1 MKRPAAALLGCIA
14 ILLLLTVTGI
24 ASTPTVQTGTWQP
37 IGSMMWA
44 RSGATAVLL
53 EDHRVLIAGGD
64 SGSGAVNSAEVY
76 NADGSFSAVSAMGTA
91 RAKHVAVV
99 LADGRV
105 LVAGGESTGGG
116 ATNSAE
122 IYDPAT
128 DGWTAVAGGMAEA
141 RSGAT
146 ASLLNDGRVLIA
158 GGQNGTTASGTIEI
172 FDPRTGQFGFAGMMS
187 SPRMGLASAS
197 LADGRVLITG
207 GSNGSVPVASSDVF
221 DPTTNTV
228 SAGPAMTSPRQGH
241 SATSLLDGRV
251 LVAGGNNGS
260 ADLASAEIY
269 DAGTGGFAPV
279 ASSLA
284 APRRDHAAILLPN
297 NNSVLIV
304 GGTSAGNELN
314 RAETF
319 APWAGAFAVTGAASV
334 ARQHSA
340 VSALNE
346 DGLLLMAGGTSTG
359 APVSGAELYGF
370 ATVKTDAAD
379 YAPGSVVTIIGS
391 GWQPGETV
399 TLTLVESPLFD
410 THPVMTAVADG
421 RGRFTNAEFS
431 PDEHDIGIRFFLTA
445 VGSQSGT
452 QAQNTFTD
460 AISVNKVFPVGTQT
474 PSTVQGGS
482 SATYAVTV
490 TFNGSGSACTAM
502 LGIGSPGLPSGV
514 TATFSPNPVPSS
526 DGNSTLTLTTT
537 AGLTPVGSSTF
548 QITATGTGASGCNGS
563 AQTNPA
569 GTGGNAA
576 NPTLT
581 VSKTD
586 QTILLNALANKASGD
601 PDFAISATASSG
613 LPVSF
618 ASLTTGVC
626 TVSGSTVHLV
636 SAGTCTIQASQ
647 SGNAFY
653 NAALPVSQS
662 FTVGKATPTIAW
674 ANPADITYG
683 TALSATQLNAAASVA
698 GTYVYTPAA
707 GTVLNAGSGQ
717 TLHVDFTPTD
727 PTNFGNASKD
737 VTINVNKADAVIT
750 VTPYHVTYDG
760 NAHTAT
766 GSAHGVESP
775 APVDLS
781 GLLHL
786 GGTTHTNAGDYA
798 TDGWTFDG
806 NANYKSASGTVHDA
820 IDQAD
825 AVITVN
831 AYHVTY
837 DGNTH
842 AATGSAHG
850 VESPAPVDLSGLL
863 HLGGTAHIN
872 AGDYLTD
879 SWTFDGNT
887 NYKAASGTV
896 HDLID
901 QADAVITVNAY
912 HVTYDT
918 NAHTAT
924 GSAHGVETPT
934 PADLTS
940 LLHLGGTAHTNA
952 GDFTD
957 SWTFDGNANYKAASG
972 TVHDVIDKADA
983 LIGVT
988 PYAGTYT
995 GTAHTATGTAKGIG
1009 GVDLSAGLNLS
1020 GTTHTD
1026 AGDYPADPWSFTG
1039 GTNYNDA
1046 TGTVHDHLDKAD
1058 PNITATGGTFAYDGN
1073 AHAGS
1078 ATAFGVLGESLSPVN
1093 IAYKD
1098 SANSLLTTAPVN
1110 AGNYSVAARYA
1121 GDNNYNP
1128 KQSAAASL
1136 TISKADAHITV
1147 AGYSLTYD
1155 ATAHTAT
1162 GTATGV
1168 ESPAPADLT
1177 SLLHLNGTSHTDAGD
1192 FTDTWTFD
1200 GSENYNATSGTVHDH
1215 IEQANAAV
1223 NVTGYSVTY
1232 NAAPHTATGTATG
1245 VGGVNLGAGF
1255 NFSGTSHTDAGDYP
1269 LDSWSFSGGVNYK
1282 DQSGTVHDHIDKAD
1296 ASVAVTAYSVT
1307 YNGAPHT
1314 ATGTATGVGAIDLSS
1329 GFNFTGTSHTDAGD
1343 YPNDPWSF
1351 AGGANYKDQ
1360 SGTVHDHIDKAGV
1373 TATAGGGTATFD
1385 GTNKAP
1391 SNCAVTG
1398 AYTGDL
1404 TCTNNPASVG
1414 PNAGTTVI
1422 AAIVNGTGLSNYQI
1436 SYVPGSFTI
1445 GKAASTTM
1453 LTFEAGPYVYRA
1465 TAFTATAVATGP
1477 GGLSV
1482 PVTPVTYS
1490 GDCINVTAGG
1500 CTANA
1505 SYGGDGNHNGSS
1517 GSLSIAI
1524 TPEIPMISVA
1534 GVNTAFDG
1542 NPHAATGTAKG
1553 IGGVTVPGSFAF
1565 VYTPG
1570 GSAVPT
1576 LPGVYSALGTF
1587 TSGSPNYTSGGSG
1600 TASINIG
1607 YGVCTAGPGGVV
1619 LPPINSDGSSV
1630 YQRKGGSTIPVKFRV
1645 CAANGSA
1652 ISNPAAVFAGT
1663 GGTLTMLSAVRGT
1676 INNINEADG
1685 TDIPDAAFRWDASGQ
1700 QWIFNMAT
1708 NNLSSGNTYL
1718 FRINLANGS
1727 IQFVVG
1733 VK

>member
-24 ASTPTVQTGTWQP
+24 ASTLTVQTGTWQP
-37 IGSMMWA
+37 MGSMMSA

-53 EDHRVLIAGGD
+53 QDHRVLIAGGD
-64 SGSGAVNSAEVY
+64 GGSGAVNSAEVF
-76 NADGSFSAVSAMGTA
+76 NGDGSFSAVSAMGTA
-91 RAKHVAVV
+91 RAKHVAVA

-105 LVAGGESTGGG
+105 LVAGGDATGGG

-128 DGWTAVAGGMAEA
+128 DGWTAVAGGMVEA

-146 ASLLNDGRVLIA
+146 ASLLKDGRVLIA
-158 GGQNGTTASGTIEI
+158 GGQNGTAASATVEI
-172 FDPRTGQFGFAGMMS
+172 FDPGTGQFSFAGMMS

-207 GSNGSVPVASSDVF
+207 GSNGSVPVASGDIF
-221 DPTTNTV
+221 DPTTNAV

-269 DAGTGGFAPV
+269 DAGAGGFVPV

-284 APRRDHAAILLPN
+284 APRRDHAAMLLPN

-314 RAETF
+314 TAETF
-319 APWAGAFAVTGAASV
+319 APWTGAFAVTGAASV

-340 VSALNE
+340 MSALNE
-346 DGLLLMAGGTSTG
+346 DGLLLMAGGTSAGT
-359 APVSGAELYGF
+359 PVSSAELYGF

-379 YAPGSVVTIIGS
+379 YAPGSVVTITGT

-421 RGRFTNAEFS
+421 QGRLTNTEFS
-431 PDEHDIGIRFFLTA
+431 PDEHDVGIRFFLTA
-445 VGSQSGT
+445 VGNQSGT
-452 QAQNTFTD
+452 QANNTFTD
-460 AISVNKVFPVGTQT
+460 AISVNKVFPVGPQT
-474 PSTVQGGS
+474 PSTVQGGN

-490 TFNGSGSACTAM
+490 TFNGSGSACTAT

-526 DGNSTLTLTTT
+526 NGNSTLTLTTT
-537 AGLTPVGSSTF
+537 AGLTPAASSTF
-548 QITATGTGASGCNGS
+548 QITAIGTGAVGCNGS

-586 QTILLNALANKASGD
+586 QTISFNALANKALGD

-636 SAGTCTIQASQ
+636 SAGACTIQASQ

-653 NAALPVSQS
+653 NAAFPVSQS

-674 ANPADITYG
+674 ANPPDITYG

-698 GTYVYTPAA
+698 GTYVYTPAV

-727 PTNFGNASKD
+727 TTNYGNASKD

-766 GSAHGVESP
+766 GSAHGAESP
-775 APVDLS
+775 TPVDLS
-781 GLLHL
+781 VLLHL
-786 GGTTHTNAGDYA
+786 GGTTHTDAGDYA
-798 TDGWTFDG
+798 
-806 NANYKSASGTVHDA
+806 A
-820 IDQAD
+820 
-825 AVITVN
+825 
-831 AYHVTY
+831 
-837 DGNTH
+837 
-842 AATGSAHG
+842 
-850 VESPAPVDLSGLL
+850 
-863 HLGGTAHIN
+863 
-872 AGDYLTD
+872 D

-887 NYKAASGTV
+887 NYKATSGTV
-896 HDLID
+896 HNVID

-940 LLHLGGTAHTNA
+940 LLHLGGTTHTNA
-952 GDFTD
+952 GDYTD
-957 SWTFDGNANYKAASG
+957 SWTFDGNVNYKAASG

-983 LIGVT
+983 TISVT
-988 PYAGTYT
+988 PYSGTYT
-995 GTAHTATGTAKGIG
+995 GNAHTATGTAKGVG

-1058 PNITATGGTFAYDGN
+1058 PNITATGGTFTYDGN

-1093 IAYKD
+1093 VAYKD
-1098 SANSLLTTAPVN
+1098 SANNLITSAPVN

-1147 AGYSLTYD
+1147 TGYSVTYD

-1162 GTATGV
+1162 GTASGV
-1168 ESPAPADLT
+1168 ESPTPADLT
-1177 SLLHLNGTSHTDAGD
+1177 SLLHLNGTTHTDAGD

-1200 GSENYNATSGTVHDH
+1200 GSENYNATSGNVHDH

-1232 NAAPHTATGTATG
+1232 NAAPHTPTGTATG
-1245 VGGVNLGAGF
+1245 VGGVNLSAGF

-1314 ATGTATGVGAIDLSS
+1314 ATGTATGVGGIDLSS
-1329 GFNFTGTSHTDAGD
+1329 GFNLAGTSHTDAGD

-1351 AGGANYKDQ
+1351 AGGVNYKDQ
-1360 SGTVHDHIDKAGV
+1360 SGTVHDHIDKAAV
-1373 TATAGGGTATFD
+1373 TAAAGGGTATFD

-1445 GKAASTTM
+1445 EKATSTTM
-1453 LTFEAGPYVYRA
+1453 VTFEAGPYVYRA
-1465 TAFTATAVATGP
+1465 TAFTATAAATGP
-1477 GGLSV
+1477 GGLSA

-1505 SYGGDGNHNGSS
+1505 TYSGDGNHYGSS
-1517 GSLSIAI
+1517 SSLSIVI
-1524 TPEIPMISVA
+1524 TPAMPMISVS

-1542 NPHAATGTAKG
+1542 NPHPATGTAKG

-1565 VYTPG
+1565 VYAPG
-1570 GSAVPT
+1570 GSTVP
-1576 LPGVYSALGTF
+1576 
-1587 TSGSPNYTSGGSG
+1587 
-1600 TASINIG
+1600 
-1607 YGVCTAGPGGVV
+1607 
-1619 LPPINSDGSSV
+1619 
-1630 YQRKGGSTIPVKFRV
+1630 
-1645 CAANGSA
+1645 
-1652 ISNPAAVFAGT
+1652 
-1663 GGTLTMLSAVRGT
+1663 
-1676 INNINEADG
+1676 
-1685 TDIPDAAFRWDASGQ
+1685 
-1700 QWIFNMAT
+1700 
-1708 NNLSSGNTYL
+1708 
-1718 FRINLANGS
+1718 
-1727 IQFVVG
+1727 
-1733 VK
+1733 